1 MKKKI
6 LLGTLLVLG
15 IGFLK
20 LSELM
25 LCSIEKDIHDISN
38 INFNDEDI

>member
-15 IGFLK
+15 IGFIK
-20 LSELM
+20 LSELI
-25 LCSIEKDIHDISN
+25 LYSIEKDIHAISN
-38 INFNDEDI
+38 INFNDEDL